1 MSVDFDA
8 NPSTPTGIVR
18 PHQVGFVGTVGYPG
32 LGRSLRLRSFG
43 FLREPTE
50 PLPEELVQDA
60 YLQLIDPPAAALFH
74 AHQTG
79 LLEDTEM
86 ARCGGPTTREARG
99 NFTCTHASATE
110 IQNHQNLAA

>member
-1 MSVDFDA
+1 
-8 NPSTPTGIVR
+8 
-18 PHQVGFVGTVGYPG
+18 
-32 LGRSLRLRSFG
+32 
-43 FLREPTE
+43 LREPTE

-60 YLQLIDPPAAALFH
+60 YVQLIDPPAAALFH

-86 ARCGGPTTREARG
+86 ARCSGPTTREARG